1 MITEFTFDEKAL
13 LVTSAFVERKD
24 EQGEVAIPY
33 LYQVFEQLDLAGPL
47 ALAHCEGWIEIKS
60 DDVKVLV
67 SDAFDYIT
75 AHLTEEELVEAK
87 TELVNDPLIKNK

>member
-1 MITEFTFDEKAL
+1 MSTEFTFDEKAL

-33 LYQVFEQLDLAGPL
+33 LVQVFEQLDLAGPL

-60 DDVKVLV
+60 DEVNTLI
-67 SDAFDYIT
+67 SDAFAYIT
-75 AHLTEEELVEAK
+75 AHLTDEELDEAK
-87 TELVNDPLIKNK
+87 KQSVDYLVSQK